1 MTRDERVREYTL
13 LKHRWTLIKSGFPKQ
28 AIKISIPKIFVN
40 NVEYGSFSQ
49 SGFVLA
55 SARPEALSTT
65 GNDHPNNHDP
75 QTLCKG
81 TSSTTQSASHVSP
94 FTPVS
99 QPTIANDPMLHI
111 SHNSLSP
118 SSANVPISSSP
129 DHSNLSS
136 PSQCTPPP
144 SNLMYVCTIS
154 VALSTNYPISSPLC
168 IALSLMCF
176 V

>member
-1 MTRDERVREYTL
+1 MYTDSTRCNYSTELCSRQSHSGALRCRFTHTAIPCCSTPVFLMID
-13 LKHRWTLIKSGFPKQ
+13 KSGVPKQ
-28 AIKISIPKIFVN
+28 AIKISRAKIFVN

-55 SARPEALSTT
+55 SARPEALS
-65 GNDHPNNHDP
+65 NDHPNNHDP

-111 SHNSLSP
+111 SHNGLSP
-118 SSANVPISSSP
+118 SSANVPTSSSP

-136 PSQCTPPP
+136 PSQ
-144 SNLMYVCTIS
+144 
-154 VALSTNYPISSPLC
+154 
-168 IALSLMCF
+168 
-176 V
+176 